1 MRLAKDQTRLV
12 LCPTFSTA
20 RDNQALDDMG
30 GDEGRTS
37 AAAKT
42 FANFVSRLTETVTS
56 VLEKDGETR
65 CERGG
70 KIDTY
75 FRHLFGCGCLALV

>member
-20 RDNQALDDMG
+20 RDNQALDDME
-30 GDEGRTS
+30 DEGRTS

-70 KIDTY
+70 KI
-75 FRHLFGCGCLALV
+75 

>member
-1 MRLAKDQTRLV
+1 MMRLAKDQTRLV

-20 RDNQALDDMG
+20 RDYQALDDMG
-30 GDEGRTS
+30 YEGRTS

-56 VLEKDGETR
+56 VL
-65 CERGG
+65 
-70 KIDTY
+70 
-75 FRHLFGCGCLALV
+75 